1 MPEIE
6 LKLLLEKQQVPTT
19 LARIEQLPPAIRR
32 MRGTRHLR
40 SFYFDTPDGVL
51 RNNGITLRLRC
62 TGTQWVQTVKLNG
75 SIKGGLSRVTEIE
88 GVVPDGVVSV
98 DAIDNRKVRDHIIKL
113 VENVQLQTVAE
124 TSIRRT
130 QVDLHLEDGTRAE
143 IALDS
148 GAVKAAGRSA
158 PLHELEIELIDGQPA
173 GLYRSAR
180 MILPDGA
187 LRFSRYSKAARSVLL
202 AENGY
207 IEPPASPRKALRV
220 PITRKSGVG
229 EAAQDI
235 LQECLAQISANIEA
249 VRQSEDV
256 EGPHQLRIGLRR
268 LRSALSLFDR
278 VIGRPIADQFAN
290 EARWLGH
297 EIGRL
302 RDLDVVL
309 NDIARPFYADI
320 HQEPGANLV
329 LSTLERHTRDVRAD
343 LRHTLSAERVNVF
356 LLGLSELIQ
365 TGLHAPSKPDRKLK
379 DLADEKLSKRWNH
392 LLARAEGIER
402 FTTDQKH
409 GLRKA
414 LKKLRY
420 AIEFLGPLY
429 TPASVKRIS
438 SRLKTLQTMF
448 GSLNDAAVTELV
460 LSKPPL
466 SSIND
471 PSAQRA
477 IGRLW
482 GACETRSVYDWPA
495 TIEDWKLLHE
505 SSPFWKHIEP

>member
-6 LKLLLEKQQVPTT
+6 LKLLLEQQQVPST

-32 MRGTRHLR
+32 IRGTRQLHSL
-40 SFYFDTPDGVL
+40 YFDTPDGVL

-88 GVVPDGVVSV
+88 GAIPEGVVSV
-98 DAIDNRKVRDHIIKL
+98 DAIDNRKVRDHIKEL
-113 VENVQLQTVAE
+113 VENTQLQTVAE
-124 TSIRRT
+124 TRIRRT
-130 QVDLHLEDGTRAE
+130 QIDLHLDDGTRAE
-143 IALDS
+143 VALDS

-173 GLYRSAR
+173 GLFRSAR

-202 AENGY
+202 AEHGY
-207 IEPPASPRKALRV
+207 VEPPASPRKALRV
-220 PITRKSGVG
+220 PITRKTRGG
-229 EAAQDI
+229 EAAQEI

-268 LRSALSLFDR
+268 LRSALSLFDQM
-278 VIGRPIADQFAN
+278 IGRSISNQFAK

-297 EIGRL
+297 EVGRL

-309 NDIARPFYADI
+309 DDIARPFYRDVP
-320 HQEPGANLV
+320 QEPGANLV
-329 LSTLERHTRDVRAD
+329 LNTLERHTRDVRAD
-343 LRHTLSAERVNVF
+343 LRHTLSSERVNVF
-356 LLGLSELIQ
+356 LLDLSELIQ
-365 TGLHAPSKPDRKLK
+365 TGLSAPSRPDRKLK
-379 DLADEKLSKRWNH
+379 DLADEKLCKRWNH
-392 LLARAEGIER
+392 LLARAEGIEN

-429 TPASVKRIS
+429 APASVKRIS
-438 SRLKTLQTMF
+438 SRLKALQAMF
-448 GSLNDAAVTELV
+448 GSLNDVAVTELT
-460 LSKPPL
+460 LNKPPL
-466 SSIND
+466 ASIND

-477 IGRLW
+477 IGRLL

-495 TIEDWKLLHE
+495 TIGDWKRLRA
-505 SSPFWKHIEP
+505 SPPFWKHHQP